1 MPPGSGFTA
10 CLFDH
15 FFRIRT
21 GDIMGAVIGIRR
33 EDKNKW
39 ERRVPLVPADLAEL
53 KKNHDVDFII
63 QPSPIRVFT
72 DDDYRAAGLTVDED
86 LSGADI
92 IFAVKEIP
100 MSMLTGKKAFVYFS
114 HTIKGQDYNMPM
126 LQHLLDEGGTLIDYE
141 RIADEQN
148 RRLIFFSIHAGYAGM
163 IESLVALGLR
173 LELQG
178 RKTPL
183 LEIKH
188 AYEYAS
194 LDDAK
199 DHLRQIG
206 EKIKTV
212 GMGDHQQPVIIGLAG
227 YGNVSRGCQEIL
239 ECLPIRSITV
249 DELPAMAEA
258 SVEDAGA
265 LLQVIFREEDMV
277 ETKSPDAQFVL
288 QDYYQRPGNYRGV
301 FEKFLPYLDLLMNTI
316 YWEDRYPRLVTH
328 KWAKANYG
336 SGKNPRLQVIGD
348 ISCDIEGSIE
358 MTLKAPQ
365 PDNPYYVYDP
375 STKSITD
382 GVEGSGPVI
391 MAVDNLP
398 CELPLES
405 SEHFSRVLRDMIAP
419 LAQADFS
426 GDFGGLHLPSYLKKA
441 VITHRGELTPN
452 FRYLQDSLDKSGK

>member
-1 MPPGSGFTA
+1 
-10 CLFDH
+10 
-15 FFRIRT
+15 
-21 GDIMGAVIGIRR
+21 MGTVIGIRR

-39 ERRVPLVPADLAEL
+39 ERRVPLVPNDLAEL
-53 KKNHDVDFII
+53 EKNNDVDFII

-72 DDDYRAAGLTVDED
+72 DDDFRAAGLTVDED
-86 LSGADI
+86 ISSADI
-92 IFAVKEIP
+92 IIAVKEIP
-100 MSMLTGKKAFVYFS
+100 LSMLMGKKVFIYFS
-114 HTIKGQDYNMPM
+114 HTVKGQDYNMPM
-126 LQHLLDEGGTLIDYE
+126 LQHLLDQGATLIDYE

-173 LELQG
+173 LDLQG

-183 LEIKH
+183 LDIKH
-188 AYEYAS
+188 AYEYHS
-194 LDDAK
+194 LKEAK

-206 EKIKTV
+206 SRIEAT
-212 GMGDHQQPVIIGLAG
+212 GMGDHLQPVIIGLAG

-239 ECLPIRSITV
+239 DCLPIRKISV
-249 DELPAMAEA
+249 DELPATAEA

-265 LLQVIFREEDMV
+265 LVQVIFREEDMV
-277 ETKSPDAQFVL
+277 ETKSADAQFVL
-288 QDYYQRPGNYRGV
+288 QDYYQRPENYRGV
-301 FEKFLPYLDLLMNTI
+301 FEKYLPNLDMLMNTI
-316 YWEDRYPRLVTH
+316 YWEDRYPRLVTK
-328 KWAKANYG
+328 KWTKANYG
-336 SGKNPRLQVIGD
+336 PGKTPRLQVIGD

-375 STKSITD
+375 VTKSISD
-382 GVEGSGPVI
+382 GVEGNGPVI

-398 CELPLES
+398 CELPRES
-405 SEHFSRVLRDMIAP
+405 SEHFSLVLRDMIAP

-441 VITHRGELTPN
+441 VVTHRGELTPG
-452 FRYLQDSLDKSGK
+452 FRYLQDFLNKAGK

>member
-1 MPPGSGFTA
+1 
-10 CLFDH
+10 
-15 FFRIRT
+15 
-21 GDIMGAVIGIRR
+21 MGAIIGIRR

-39 ERRVPLVPADLAEL
+39 ERRVPLVPSDLAEL
-53 KKNHDVDFII
+53 QKNHDVEFIV

-72 DDDYRAAGLTVDED
+72 DDEFRAVGVTVDED
-86 LSGADI
+86 LSSADV

-100 MSMLTGKKAFVYFS
+100 LAMLLGKKAFIYFS

-126 LQHLLDEGGTLIDYE
+126 LQHLLDEGATLIDYE

-183 LEIKH
+183 LDIKH
-188 AYEYAS
+188 AYEYES
-194 LDDAK
+194 LEAAK
-199 DHLRQIG
+199 NHLREIG
-206 EKIKTV
+206 AVIADK
-212 GMGDHQQPVIIGLAG
+212 GMGDHCQPVIIGLAG
-227 YGNVSRGCQEIL
+227 YGNVSKGCQEIL
-239 ECLPIRSITV
+239 ECLPIRTITV
-249 DELPAMAEA
+249 GELADTATA
-258 SVEDAGA
+258 TVEDAGA
-265 LLQVIFREEDMV
+265 LVQVIFREEDMV
-277 ETKSPDAQFVL
+277 ETKSSDAQFVL

-301 FEKFLPYLDLLMNTI
+301 FEKYLPHLDMLMNTI
-316 YWEDRYPRLVTH
+316 YWEEKYPRLVTH

-336 SGKNPRLQVIGD
+336 PDKNPRLQVIGD

-375 STKSITD
+375 ATKSTRD
-382 GVEGSGPVI
+382 GVEGHGPVI

-398 CELPLES
+398 CELPRES
-405 SEHFSRVLRDMIAP
+405 SEHFSRILRDMIAP
-419 LAQADFS
+419 LAQVDFG
-426 GDFGGLHLPSYLKKA
+426 GDFGGLNLPSYLKKA
-441 VITHRGELTPN
+441 VVTHRGELTPN
-452 FRYLQDSLDKSGK
+452 YHYLQDFLDKAGK